1 VYFVLAFVSEP
12 QEKYE
17 EQRTLLEDAVAFVSN
32 SFSGASAA
40 SAACAS
46 ASTSASASA
55 SAALAASAA
64 SATSVAS
71 AGAAAEPVDDDRLQ
85 ARRPARLVDPAR
97 LDVNSIRVLGQVGAG
112 GFGKVFKGIWTR
124 VRDESLSEDIP
135 VAIKQTKNMEGS
147 VELESLES
155 AAKELRTAAS
165 IPLHPNV
172 LELFGYYVS
181 AEGLCIVTPLYPTS
195 LDKQMSRHPEWLT
208 PQNITAVVKGSLQ
221 GLLHLHDNGFAHR
234 DFAPRNILLSD
245 LTTSTPH
252 PVLCDFGLSGAW
264 KTVIG
269 YAQRRCLYMFLGVDY
284 LLVRIHDVHVQ
295 LA

>member
-1 VYFVLAFVSEP
+1 MLAGVDFVWRFIICLMMRDLFLHLCGEQ
-12 QEKYE
+12 QEKYG
-17 EQRTLLEDAVAFVSN
+17 EQQRLLEDAVAFVSN
-32 SFSGASAA
+32 ALHPSAA
-40 SAACAS
+40 S
-46 ASTSASASA
+46 T
-55 SAALAASAA
+55 ALVGCSSLALVA
-64 SATSVAS
+64 SVAS
-71 AGAAAEPVDDDRLQ
+71 VASMDDDTLL
-85 ARRPARLVDPAR
+85 ARRPAHLVNPQK
-97 LDVNSIRVLGQVGAG
+97 LDVSSIRLRGQVGAG
-112 GFGKVFKGIWTR
+112 GFGKVFRGTWTR
-124 VRDESLSEDIP
+124 TRDESFSEDIP

-147 VELESLES
+147 VELESLEL

-234 DFAPRNILLSD
+234 DFAPRNILLGD

-252 PVLCDFGLSGAW
+252 PVLCDFGLSGA
-264 KTVIG
+264 
-269 YAQRRCLYMFLGVDY
+269 
-284 LLVRIHDVHVQ
+284 
-295 LA
+295 